1 MVIST
6 KVALNSWYLDHHGL
20 CHFVIIILINV
31 NTLNPRY
38 NQESMID
45 CSYLN
50 MTSFPSSLPIV
61 NDTKLLIETNKVVLF
76 IIKSI
81 IFIIVHTFFFIVII
95 LRSR

>member
-6 KVALNSWYLDHHGL
+6 NVTLNSWYLDHHGL
-20 CHFVIIILINV
+20 CHIVIIILINV

-61 NDTKLLIETNKVVLF
+61 NDTKLLIETNKVILII
-76 IIKSI
+76 IIKI
-81 IFIIVHTFFFIVII
+81 TFFIIVIL

>member
-6 KVALNSWYLDHHGL
+6 NVALNSWYLDHHGL
-20 CHFVIIILINV
+20 CHIVIIINV
-31 NTLNPRY
+31 KTLNPRY

-50 MTSFPSSLPIV
+50 MTSFPSSLAIV
-61 NDTKLLIETNKVVLF
+61 NDSKLLIETNKVMLF

-81 IFIIVHTFFFIVII
+81 IFIIVINFFIIFII
-95 LRSR
+95 LRYR

>member
-6 KVALNSWYLDHHGL
+6 NVTLNSCYLDYHGL
-20 CHFVIIILINV
+20 CHTVIIILITV

-50 MTSFPSSLPIV
+50 MTSLPSSLPIV
-61 NDTKLLIETNKVVLF
+61 NDSKLLIETNKVILII
-76 IIKSI
+76 IIKI
-81 IFIIVHTFFFIVII
+81 TFFIIVII